1 MRDFVRR
8 AARRIGRGNLGDVGN
23 FGPAGRRAR
32 AAGQPPRAGRGQQSI
47 AAYAT
52 RGTQGRGIGRGAV
65 AI

>member
-23 FGPAGRRAR
+23 FGPAGGRAR
-32 AAGQPPRAGRGQQSI
+32 AGQAPRAGRGQQSM

-52 RGTQGRGIGRGAV
+52 RGTQGRGIGRGAGT
-65 AI
+65 I